1 MNPLTII
8 MSEGRSVFGQTHM
21 CAKKL
26 RLGLLLNSLSVPAW
40 VDYVVRRIIS
50 EDAGEFVLVILNSE
64 MDSLQRD
71 KKRSI
76 LYPIFDWIDRKLFT
90 KEPDPFG
97 LNDISGLL
105 ESVPVIKVL
114 PIRKVTVSFLGDAD
128 LRNIKNYQLDVLLK
142 FGFESL
148 SVENLDISKY
158 GTWFYSHGERNGPPG
173 FWDVVENQPET
184 VSTLMAI
191 GGSFS
196 TAHVLYRSCFFTY
209 PLSPAR
215 HRSYFFWAAASFLPR
230 QIRLLQRLGY
240 DGFLQEI
247 EKFNTKPNIKLNA
260 FEVPSNWVTILSLTK
275 IAFRLIEEFLTRI
288 FFLKQW
294 FLLFGFKDEALNNLE
309 IFEKMTPAKNTFFA
323 DPHIIQKAETYYV
336 FVEEFSAVKG
346 KGHISFIEIDETGH
360 WKAPVKVL
368 EKDYHLSYPFLFEW
382 DGKNYM
388 IPESRA
394 NRTIDLYECTTFPT
408 EWKFKKCLI
417 KNVSA
422 VDTTLIYY
430 FNKWWLFTGIAEHEG
445 AAPNVELFLFF
456 TDDIFSG
463 NWISHP
469 QNPIVSDVKRARP
482 AGSIFFRDGRLIRPS
497 QDCSKLY
504 GYGFDLNEIVVL
516 SESNYCEKKIMSVRP
531 GWDKEILATHTFST
545 CNNLTVIDAFRYVW
559 RMGNAGNRGS

>member
-1 MNPLTII
+1 
-8 MSEGRSVFGQTHM
+8 M
-21 CAKKL
+21 CAQKL
-26 RLGLLLNSLSVPAW
+26 RVGLLLDSLNVPAW
-40 VDYVVRRIIS
+40 VNYVVRRIIS
-50 EDAGEFVLVILNSE
+50 ENAGEFVLVILNSE
-64 MDSLQRD
+64 MDSLQEG
-71 KKRSI
+71 KKRPI
-76 LYPIFDWIDRKLFT
+76 LYSIFDWIDRKLFT
-90 KEPDPFG
+90 KEPDPFD
-97 LNDISGLL
+97 LNDISELL

-114 PIRKVTVSFLGDAD
+114 PIRKSTTSFLSEAD
-128 LRNIKNYQLDVLLK
+128 MRDIRKHQLDVLLR

-148 SVENLDISKY
+148 CVESLDISKY
-158 GTWFYSHGERNGPPG
+158 GTWFYSHGEKSGPPG
-173 FWDVVENQPET
+173 FWEVVENQPET

-196 TAHVLYRSCFFTY
+196 TVHVLYRSYFFTY
-209 PLSPAR
+209 PFSPTR

-230 QIRLLQRLGY
+230 QIRLLQKLGY
-240 DGFLQEI
+240 DGFLRETD
-247 EKFNTKPNIKLNA
+247 KFNAKPNITLNA
-260 FEVPSNWVTILSLTK
+260 FEVPSNWVTILSFTK
-275 IAFRLIEEFLTRI
+275 IAFRLIKEFLRRI
-288 FFLKQW
+288 FFFKQW
-294 FLLFGFKDEALNNLE
+294 FLLFSFKDAELNNLD
-309 IFEKMTPAKNTFFA
+309 IFTKMTPTRNTFFA
-323 DPHIIQKAETYYV
+323 DPHIIQKDETYYV
-336 FVEEFSAVKG
+336 FVEEFSAEEG

-408 EWKFKKCLI
+408 EWKFKKCLVE
-417 KNVSA
+417 NVSA

-430 FNKWWLFTGIAEHEG
+430 FNKWWLFTGIAEYEG

-463 NWISHP
+463 SNWISHP

-482 AGSIFFRDGRLIRPS
+482 AGGIFFRDGRLIRPS